1 MSRFLIDKIKLNT
14 KLNRIN
20 EIEEKKLR
28 HKRIQDQFKKEYLA
42 YQPKKTKKVTVLA
55 KKKEINNHYE
65 TLKAIA
71 KVVGV
76 NLK

>member
-1 MSRFLIDKIKLNT
+1 MSRFLIDKLKLNT

-20 EIEEKKLR
+20 QLEEKKLR
-28 HKRIQDQFKKEYLA
+28 HKRIQAKFKKDYLA
-42 YQPKKTKKVTVLA
+42 YQPKKTKKAPVLA
-55 KKKEINNHYE
+55 KKKETNKHYE

-76 NLK
+76 KFN